1 MIVKNEEQNLARVL
15 SSVKTLADEIIIV
28 DTGSQDRTVEV
39 ARNYGARVFHFAW
52 CDDFSAA
59 RNESIR
65 HARKDYILWL
75 DADDEVESEEVPII
89 KKHLR
94 KQNGTAVFLRI
105 RNVRPGEIHEFIQ
118 LRCFPNGKGVRFKGR
133 IHEQVFSALH
143 SKGVPFSHCDGII
156 CHHGYGDETGV
167 RVKLERNRLIL
178 ERELSDDPA
187 DFQTLF
193 FLSRTLFSLGDKTKA
208 VEYLDRALEIGR
220 DSVKAQ
226 QLGIFKVAFLDK
238 AGLLVGEGRTGE
250 AISLLEENLL
260 RGEGS
265 DFFKYTLGEL
275 YFNTGS
281 YEKAYRMMLP
291 LQKAGFS
298 RDILPVNVTAVRTN
312 IEKYLGISSLVV
324 GDLERAEVC
333 LECLLSSNPHDPSHF
348 HYLSLAREKR
358 GDLDGAMRAVVK
370 GLERGEQNDL
380 LRKRLFLLL
389 VEREDFEGA
398 LKEYDRL
405 NGTGTETDV
414 LAALFFMSCRLMN
427 GEAIGMYYDLLQ
439 DRLNVPR
446 EAFPENLQTVRYYV
460 ESLNDPKTSHF
471 FNSAITF
478 LLEQTA

>member
-1 MIVKNEEQNLARVL
+1 MSKSPTVSVCMIVKNEEQNLPRVL

-105 RNVRPGEIHEFIQ
+105 RNVRPGEVHEFIQ

-133 IHEQVFSALH
+133 IHEQVFSSLH
-143 SKGVPFSHCDGII
+143 SKGVPFSHCDGIV
-156 CHHGYGDETGV
+156 CHHGYGDESGV

-220 DSVKAQ
+220 GSVDAQ

-238 AGLLVGEGRTGE
+238 AALLIGEGHTGE
-250 AISLLEENLL
+250 AISLLEENLS

-291 LQKAGFS
+291 LQKAAFS
-298 RDILPVNVTAVRTN
+298 RDILPVNVTAV
-312 IEKYLGISSLVV
+312 
-324 GDLERAEVC
+324 
-333 LECLLSSNPHDPSHF
+333 
-348 HYLSLAREKR
+348 
-358 GDLDGAMRAVVK
+358 
-370 GLERGEQNDL
+370 
-380 LRKRLFLLL
+380 
-389 VEREDFEGA
+389 
-398 LKEYDRL
+398 
-405 NGTGTETDV
+405 V
-414 LAALFFMSCRLMN
+414 L
-427 GEAIGMYYDLLQ
+427 
-439 DRLNVPR
+439 
-446 EAFPENLQTVRYYV
+446 T
-460 ESLNDPKTSHF
+460 
-471 FNSAITF
+471 
-478 LLEQTA
+478 